1 MEINQRS
8 DIGVAELLSLWQK
21 FCMDVVNMVS
31 YWCPKRNLEKNSSD
45 PGPFQRKH
53 IYEIQCKIYH
63 KHLVLGQSSLGVKL
77 KWSNLSILCVWYFVW
92 YIDRYQVYSSL
103 WVKWQNSKPI
113 IDHQNQISELK
124 KARMEGALRTA
135 KVVENWRPLV
145 LQIFSSNWAE
155 TDIEAKRAFQCMTN
169 LHGCNFILC
178 LYSGH
183 FRFGSIFYNFLSF
196 YCLFISIPNIAGG
209 SFRIFRINHLF
220 YKSFNN
226 N

>member
-1 MEINQRS
+1 MN
-8 DIGVAELLSLWQK
+8 
-21 FCMDVVNMVS
+21 
-31 YWCPKRNLEKNSSD
+31 
-45 PGPFQRKH
+45 
-53 IYEIQCKIYH
+53 
-63 KHLVLGQSSLGVKL
+63 
-77 KWSNLSILCVWYFVW
+77 
-92 YIDRYQVYSSL
+92 SSL

-113 IDHQNQISELK
+113 TDHQNQISELK

-169 LHGCNFILC
+169 LHSCNFILC

-209 SFRIFRINHLF
+209 SFRIFITNHLF
-220 YKSFNN
+220 YKVFNRLLGN
-226 N
+226 GWSDLDDFFCRPHEILIPIKCRKNHPSSTSARRCA